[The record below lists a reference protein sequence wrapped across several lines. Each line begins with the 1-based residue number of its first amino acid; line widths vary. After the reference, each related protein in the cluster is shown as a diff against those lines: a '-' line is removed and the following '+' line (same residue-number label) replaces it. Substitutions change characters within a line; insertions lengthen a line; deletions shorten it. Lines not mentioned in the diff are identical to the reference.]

1 VRSRSWSVSLLAA
14 ALAVFSTTAA
24 ADGNPAGGE
33 KIFKKCAVCHTVTAG
48 KNKMG
53 PCLADVIGRQAGTLD
68 GYKSSKAMVADGESG
83 LVWEEATLSTYLA
96 NPRAVVKGTK
106 MAFLSLKKEDESA
119 DVIAYLKQLSN

>member
-1 VRSRSWSVSLLAA
+1 
-14 ALAVFSTTAA
+14 
-24 ADGNPAGGE
+24 
-33 KIFKKCAVCHTVTAG
+33 
-48 KNKMG
+48 MG
-53 PCLADVIGRQAGTLD
+53 PSLAGVIGRQAGTLD